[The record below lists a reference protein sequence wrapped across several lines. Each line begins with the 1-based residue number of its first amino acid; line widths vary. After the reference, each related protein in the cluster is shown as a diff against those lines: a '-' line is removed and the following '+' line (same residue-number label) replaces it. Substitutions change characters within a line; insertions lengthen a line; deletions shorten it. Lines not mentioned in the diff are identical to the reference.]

1 MARNPK
7 PDKPDLPWD
16 TAASIHLRLLRAR
29 DALRSQKLWASF
41 PGDRNRDYEA
51 FSIHQLADL
60 VEQELA
66 KVGVTCHFTVEK
78 WSTNG
83 YFRLVEGWTVLTCA
97 ERDGSSWRV
106 EHDEYN
112 IGDQLRVYS
121 VGEGWD
127 DSDKGF
133 GKATSYARKSGMIQA
148 LNLAIGR
155 DNEAT
160 NQRPPE
166 QPDMQP
172 QPMNGG
178 APPEGAI
185 RIVMGGR
192 PYDLRKEDV
201 FSRVANFIVTLQ
213 NVTAVEHFRDENAG
227 AFGLFW
233 QIDKQQA
240 FVVKQTIDARIKAL
254 REAAQQGAG
263 K

>member
-1 MARNPK
+1 MATRPK
-7 PDKPDLPWD
+7 QQGQPSPPLPWD
-16 TAASIHLRLLRAR
+16 TNASIHLRRLRAR
-29 DALRSQKLWASF
+29 EALRSQRLWATF

-51 FSIHQLADL
+51 FSIHQLADV

-97 ERDGSSWRV
+97 ERDG
-106 EHDEYN
+106 DEYN
-112 IGDQLRVYS
+112 VADQLRVFS

-160 NQRPPE
+160 TQRPPE
-166 QPDMQP
+166 QPDVQP

-178 APPEGAI
+178 APIEGGI
-185 RIVMGGR
+185 RIIMGGR
-192 PYDLRKEDV
+192 PYDLRKEEV
-201 FSRVANFIVTLQ
+201 FSRVANFITTLQ

-254 REAAQQGAG
+254 KEAAQQGAG